1 MTTFTFSDT
10 ATILSDPRP
19 VLASVPSTDL
29 DEVALALS
37 SSGWAP
43 QRVTVHE
50 MRLSRGASMRLAGE
64 YPDAHSPVSV
74 STDIHEAL
82 RAGDW
87 MVDVSSGALLAAE
100 LPSSFWEDHALA
112 LTGTADGYSRWST
125 LV

>member
-43 QRVTVHE
+43 QRETVHE
-50 MRLSRGASMRLAGE
+50 MRVSRGA
-64 YPDAHSPVSV
+64 
-74 STDIHEAL
+74 
-82 RAGDW
+82 
-87 MVDVSSGALLAAE
+87 
-100 LPSSFWEDHALA
+100 
-112 LTGTADGYSRWST
+112 
-125 LV
+125 